1 MSSVAN
7 AGAPS
12 SDRARGGS
20 HGQIRLKFSTKR
32 FECNAKT
39 TTGVSKLNK
48 TVICRK
54 SQNGRMMT

>member
-39 TTGVSKLNK
+39 TAGVSKLNRQLFVVK
-48 TVICRK
+48 VK
-54 SQNGRMMT
+54 MDG